1 MKFKTEFRVLRL
13 ADLQEP
19 PYNPRVPIE
28 PNSPE
33 YDALRRSVE
42 EHSLVEPL
50 VVNLHNM
57 RCIGGNQRV
66 TVLMDM
72 GVEEVLCSVIDQPDE
87 AKEKKLCLALNRI
100 EGRWDTEKLGDLLRD
115 DDVLQY
121 ETGFDAEEVAV
132 YRLLEETKE
141 PDDDPMTN
149 PGDPPGAD
157 DGEDQEADDGEEEE
171 DEDPGAPDD
180 EPPEMGTTVVRI
192 GHLHFK
198 VAVSEY
204 KRLVENIRDAGIFD
218 EKEIAQEMKRRLLSR
233 D

>member
-132 YRLLEETKE
+132 YRALEEAGE

>member
-132 YRLLEETKE
+132 YRLLEETRE

-180 EPPEMGTTVVRI
+180 EPQEMGATVVRI

-204 KRLVENIRDAGIFD
+204 KRLVENIRVAGIFD